1 MTPNAGVCKPAL
13 FRRDPFRAREYSAR
27 ISESL
32 RCVRQ
37 DQPYR
42 RQRDLLAQERE
53 TSVSLRAARG
63 DGARLCP
70 PKAQQSPPPRDLVQR
85 SPCVLL
91 FVLCALFWASQ
102 STKYQVQTTKYQVLP
117 SPLRLL
123 PCTDRRACGL

>member
-91 FVLCALFWASQ
+91 FLLCALFWASQ
-102 STKYQVQTTKYQVLP
+102 RKNNKEQTLNTKA
-117 SPLRLL
+117 LRW
-123 PCTDRRACGL
+123 RF